1 LFFKGIGHSEEYDR
15 DNYLKAESSN
25 GGKFSNYEYIR
36 SNYEYIRSGCKK
48 KTRKKIGA
56 CSYVAILDIY

>member
-25 GGKFSNYEYIR
+25 GGKFMNTYDLDV
-36 SNYEYIRSGCKK
+36 KK

-56 CSYVAILDIY
+56 CN